1 MKISKLDNKIHELN
15 TIIDFIENNILD
27 DDLQYRYIKVL
38 RFQKALVR
46 DIDRKGRKV
55 PEITPIV
62 CEVSGRE
69 VGSIR
74 EKEPNF
80 RLKQDIPLKLHQM
93 NLGEHNSYSH
103 ILGNYSIKSMKKLLG
118 RKVRFDD
125 FLNDTYNVSF
135 LMQCVK
141 HKDYYKKYVDMKS
154 ISKNIDVILGLVEKM

>member
-62 CEVSGRE
+62 CEV
-69 VGSIR
+69 
-74 EKEPNF
+74 
-80 RLKQDIPLKLHQM
+80 
-93 NLGEHNSYSH
+93 
-103 ILGNYSIKSMKKLLG
+103 
-118 RKVRFDD
+118 
-125 FLNDTYNVSF
+125 
-135 LMQCVK
+135 
-141 HKDYYKKYVDMKS
+141 
-154 ISKNIDVILGLVEKM
+154 